1 MGQQGE
7 RRKKKKRGRKERW
20 AELGYAGRA
29 RLWAEEKKK
38 RASWAGKDRR
48 PDWVLR
54 REKGIGRGSLRVI
67 LGLRTFVFLLTTQ
80 QQAKP
85 MQGHEC
91 IKHFGEF

>member
-38 RASWAGKDRR
+38 KS
-48 PDWVLR
+48 
-54 REKGIGRGSLRVI
+54 
-67 LGLRTFVFLLTTQ
+67 
-80 QQAKP
+80 
-85 MQGHEC
+85 
-91 IKHFGEF
+91 